1 MYVKLRSVCTPSLFS
16 VSNPYDPL
24 GDPVMQLAFICLA
37 KLFGSY
43 LGQRSTVLCDVT
55 QVWDQTD
62 LKNRRPKEGVEQA
75 QASPNAACGSEPSAR

>member
-1 MYVKLRSVCTPSLFS
+1 MCTPSLFS
-16 VSNPYDPL
+16 ITNPYDPL
-24 GDPVMQLAFICLA
+24 GDPVLQFAFVICLA

-62 LKNRRPKEGVEQA
+62 LKDRQPNEGMEEA
-75 QASPNAACGSEPSAR
+75 QARPFRHVGEELG